1 MVETTIVSV
10 AWKDW
15 KKKKTNSSAVHTCV
29 CCEPEK
35 CGHNEES

>member
-10 AWKDW
+10 AWKDLEE
-15 KKKKTNSSAVHTCV
+15 KKTNRSTVHTCV
-29 CCEPEK
+29 WCEPEK